1 MKMIDDQDWK
11 ILNARLESIERS
23 LDFLRSV
30 FPEMD
35 TKLEPETDYVLYEGS
50 LTDAGLHQSWRAI
63 SFHKPVDCVPNVQF
77 HLSCKEIKDD

>member
-1 MKMIDDQDWK
+1 MVTDYDWEL
-11 ILNARLESIERS
+11 LNKRLESIERS

-50 LTDAGLHQSWRAI
+50 LTDAGLKQEWR
-63 SFHKPVDCVPNVQF
+63 N
-77 HLSCKEIKDD
+77 KDETN